1 MYFFEDPGFQS
12 RVFDRLGK
20 SLENNKLAHA
30 YLFYGSEGTGKDAA
44 ALELAKAINCVNS
57 LKRPCNEC
65 ASCQKARH
73 INHPDIHL
81 VFPILKSWI
90 PKDIDKEVKTRIA
103 LKAQNPFIQI
113 NTDPRTV
120 IPIERIREL
129 KNEAKYASYEGGKKI
144 YIISDAD
151 KMAREGANAL
161 LKLLEEPPDSL
172 ILILTTS
179 SLNAMLAT
187 IRSRCHLIYFPRLTY
202 KEAES
207 IVARYL
213 PIDDEIKRLIRFSE
227 RNLKKIFA
235 SFEDTID
242 PQNRLVYDYMKAIA
256 SADILSLHEITE
268 QVTKPRDKN
277 YLMELLN
284 LLILWFKDVIF
295 LNSLGLQAQIV
306 NINYSSELQ
315 KFARAY
321 ASSDFMQIIIEIE
334 KAISNLNRNVYA
346 PLVLTVLAIKIKQHL
361 IRSE

>member
-1 MYFFEDPGFQS
+1 MHFFEDLNFQN
-12 RVFDRLGK
+12 RVFDRLAR

-44 ALELAKAINCVNS
+44 ALELAKAINCVNNV
-57 LKRPCNEC
+57 KRPCNEC
-65 ASCQKARH
+65 ASCQKALH
-73 INHPDIHL
+73 LSHPDIHF

-90 PKDIDKEVKTRIA
+90 PKDIEKEVKKRIT

-179 SLNAMLAT
+179 SLNAMLDT
-187 IRSRCHLIYFPRLTY
+187 IRSRCHLIYFPRLSY
-202 KEAES
+202 DEAES

-213 PIDDEIKRLIRFSE
+213 SIDDEIKRLIRFSE

-235 SFEDTID
+235 SFEGTVD
-242 PQNRLVYDYMKAIA
+242 PQTQMVYDYLKAIA
-256 SADILSLHEITE
+256 SANVLSLHEITE
-268 QVTKPRDKN
+268 QVTKTRDKN

-284 LLILWFKDVIF
+284 LLILWFKDAIL
-295 LNSLGLQAQIV
+295 LNSLGHKADIV
-306 NINYSSELQ
+306 NISYSSELQ
-315 KFARAY
+315 KFTRAY
-321 ASSDFMQIIIEIE
+321 GSSDFMQIINEIE
-334 KAISNLNRNVYA
+334 KAISNLNRNVFA
-346 PLVLTVLAIKIKQHL
+346 PLVLTVLAIKIRQHL